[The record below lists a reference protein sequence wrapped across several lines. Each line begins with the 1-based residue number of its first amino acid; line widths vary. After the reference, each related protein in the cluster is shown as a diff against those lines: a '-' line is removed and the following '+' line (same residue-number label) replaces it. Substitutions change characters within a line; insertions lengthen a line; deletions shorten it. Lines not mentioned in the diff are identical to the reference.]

1 MDKKIYQEQIKK
13 LIEILKHY
21 QPEKMILFGSAT
33 SGKFHPRSDIDI
45 CLIKRFKNSILDEKR
60 KILALLWKYDYD
72 YSMDPDIHL
81 YKPSR
86 FKREL
91 KRNHPFFKE
100 IVKGK
105 DVDISVFNTKEKAK
119 EAICLAREV
128 LNFIDRRLK
137 IK

>member
-1 MDKKIYQEQIKK
+1 MNKEIYQEQTKK

-21 QPEKMILFGSAT
+21 QPEEMILFGSAA
-33 SGKFHPRSDIDI
+33 SGKFHPESDIDI
-45 CLIKRFKNSILDEKR
+45 CLIKRFKNSVLDEKR
-60 KILALLWKYDYD
+60 KLLDLLWKYDYD
-72 YSMDPDIHL
+72 YSVDPDIHL

-105 DVDISVFNTKEKAK
+105 KVYE
-119 EAICLAREV
+119 R
-128 LNFIDRRLK
+128 
-137 IK
+137 